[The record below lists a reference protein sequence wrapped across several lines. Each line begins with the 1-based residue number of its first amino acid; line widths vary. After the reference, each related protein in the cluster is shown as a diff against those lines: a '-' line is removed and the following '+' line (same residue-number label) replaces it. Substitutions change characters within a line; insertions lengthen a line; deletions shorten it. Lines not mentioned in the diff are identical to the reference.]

1 MSDMLQVLCRY
12 WFKNSV
18 FLIHTEL
25 NRLDAPCKGKFL
37 LSHKLFQKYK
47 LAFPNSQILN
57 EST

>member
-1 MSDMLQVLCRY
+1 MFDMLQVLCRY

-18 FLIHTEL
+18 FFIHTEL
-25 NRLDAPCKGKFL
+25 NRLNPPCKGKFL

-57 EST
+57 